1 MLTNSQRVNIQ
12 PTTLNIVLIYGV
24 YFSAH
29 NTLKMT
35 GFFQNYFLNGAQFYG
50 LFDQAAQNTVE
61 MATLL
66 VEAVNNENAEE
77 REALFKQIDRLENIG
92 DDITHK
98 IYLILDKV
106 VFTPMNRKDIH
117 TLAAVLDDVAD
128 YIHEASERMHLYH
141 IEDFVTPIKEIAAII
156 LSASIEIQK
165 SVKWLRA
172 SSEKDMVLAS
182 CRQIRDYEHQSDQ
195 IYYNSLANLFANEK
209 DAINLIKY
217 REILHSLETTTNK
230 CKKATEVLQTI
241 LINH

>member
-1 MLTNSQRVNIQ
+1 
-12 PTTLNIVLIYGV
+12 
-24 YFSAH
+24 
-29 NTLKMT
+29 MT

-66 VEAVNNENAEE
+66 VKAVNNENAEE
-77 REALFKQIDRLENIG
+77 REVIFKQIDKLENVG

-106 VFTPMNRKDIH
+106 VFTPMNRQDIH

-128 YIHEASERMHLYH
+128 YIHEASERMYLYH
-141 IEDFVTPIKEIAAII
+141 IEDFMTPIKEIAAII
-156 LSASIEIQK
+156 LNASTEIQK
-165 SVKWLRA
+165 SIKLLRA

-195 IYYNSLANLFANEK
+195 IYYNSLADLFANEK

-217 REILHSLETTTNK
+217 REILYSLETTTNK
-230 CKKATEVLQTI
+230 CKKATEVLQAI
-241 LINH
+241 LINN